1 MTLRLIVSIC
11 KPNATL
17 GGLNSLKAFLFSI
30 LIFVAFSASLL
41 AHEGESQFGELKF
54 EENKGQLPDHVQFR
68 AYVAG
73 GSVFLEGQT
82 LTFDITRLSEL
93 EAFSKFKHGEDV
105 EMPDT
110 IHSHVFKIHLKNS
123 QTPSSVEVKN
133 QWPDYVNYYL
143 GDDESS
149 WASNVKQ
156 YAEVIFRDI
165 YPGIDVRYY
174 SMNQNFKYDFILKPG
189 ADPSLIQMEYE
200 GVDDLKLGFGNL
212 LIETSVEQIID
223 QKPVSW
229 IGEGDNKRFINS
241 SYSLKKTEGVP
252 TISFSVEQNNYEQ
265 ITIDPT
271 LIFSTYTGS
280 TINNWG
286 STATY
291 DSLGNMY
298 AGGYI
303 LAGGGAGLGYPT
315 TVGAYQ
321 TTFAG
326 GTGTFQTDMTISKF
340 NESGNTLV
348 YSTYLGGNG
357 NEIPHSLVV
366 NDNNELYVL
375 GTTSSTNFP
384 TSGGAFDGTFNG
396 GSTIGTFG
404 PNSNSSQIEYTGG
417 SDIVITKFNDL
428 GTAILGSTYIGG
440 AGNDGINL
448 SDTLQKAYTD
458 EFRGEIIVDQ
468 NDNCYVATS
477 TGSTDF
483 PIVNGFQS
491 TYGGGI
497 TDGVIFKFNSNL
509 SALLW
514 SSFIGGSEADGAY
527 SAQFDPSLNV
537 FCTGGTISTNFPT
550 TAGVIHTSYQ
560 GGITDGWLAKISNN
574 GQTLLSST
582 FIGTNDYDQSFFVQ
596 LDLAGY
602 VYVVGQTLGSYP
614 ITPASVYSVP
624 NSGQFL
630 HKLTNNLQT
639 TIFSTQW
646 GSGNGNINLSLTAFL
661 VNECNNIFVSGWGG
675 SLFGVAAPTSA
686 GGTTTTGLPT
696 TPNAYKP
703 TTDGHDF
710 YFIVFEDSAASL
722 LFASFFGGNTG
733 NAGGEHTDGGTSRFD
748 KKGIIYQ
755 SACASCGQASS
766 FPTTAGAYAT
776 AKPAAASCNLAALK
790 YDLVTLIAE
799 VDIDGPAEVCVDDS
813 LQFINDSFGGSLY
826 MWDFGDGTVSDEFEP
841 KHAFSNTG
849 TYDVV
854 LVIMDSVSCVFS
866 DTDSI
871 QVTVNPGPIA
881 IVPTYPRV
889 CAGDQIQ
896 LNASGGDTY
905 SWSPSTG
912 LSDPNI
918 ADPIATVT
926 ELKTY
931 VVSVEDSCGVD
942 TAWVTLRVFPDN
954 TDAIKDTSICQGL
967 SGELWASGG
976 VSYSWSPSFY
986 LNSNNIPNPTVSPDS
1001 TIDYT
1006 LSIIDSFGCEKEYD
1020 VTVFVDGFI
1029 PQVQASGDTSVCSG
1043 DRILLTASGAP
1054 NYEWFPKDNVLD
1066 PFLDSTPAYPEEST
1080 TYVVVVQNSCG
1091 IASDSVQ
1098 IIINPINL
1106 IISADTAV
1114 CLGDTVNLSASG
1126 SYTYK
1131 WSGPALE
1138 VPSYSAN
1145 PSITPEESGW
1155 YKIEGSN
1162 LENCSKSDS
1171 IYVEVFTVP
1180 ELNITSKEDTIT
1192 GLENVLLV
1200 AESKTE
1206 NYWSSEGYLPCVN
1219 CDSIRVY
1226 PRVTTVYKVT
1236 AVDTNGCN
1244 QSDSIEVSPISLIF
1258 APNAF
1263 SPDGDGINDQ
1273 FLVQGHHIDEYR
1285 IIILNRWGE
1294 EVYRS
1299 NDILTGWNGQ
1309 KFNDGADSPIGT
1321 YTYRIEYSV
1330 YPIEELYEVGTVNLI
1345 R

>member
-527 SAQFDPSLNV
+527 SAQFDPSFNV

-881 IVPTYPRV
+881 IVPT
-889 CAGDQIQ
+889 
-896 LNASGGDTY
+896 
-905 SWSPSTG
+905 
-912 LSDPNI
+912 
-918 ADPIATVT
+918 
-926 ELKTY
+926 
-931 VVSVEDSCGVD
+931 
-942 TAWVTLRVFPDN
+942 
-954 TDAIKDTSICQGL
+954 
-967 SGELWASGG
+967 
-976 VSYSWSPSFY
+976 
-986 LNSNNIPNPTVSPDS
+986 
-1001 TIDYT
+1001 
-1006 LSIIDSFGCEKEYD
+1006 
-1020 VTVFVDGFI
+1020 
-1029 PQVQASGDTSVCSG
+1029 
-1043 DRILLTASGAP
+1043 
-1054 NYEWFPKDNVLD
+1054 
-1066 PFLDSTPAYPEEST
+1066 
-1080 TYVVVVQNSCG
+1080 
-1091 IASDSVQ
+1091 
-1098 IIINPINL
+1098 
-1106 IISADTAV
+1106 
-1114 CLGDTVNLSASG
+1114 
-1126 SYTYK
+1126 
-1131 WSGPALE
+1131 
-1138 VPSYSAN
+1138 
-1145 PSITPEESGW
+1145 
-1155 YKIEGSN
+1155 
-1162 LENCSKSDS
+1162 
-1171 IYVEVFTVP
+1171 
-1180 ELNITSKEDTIT
+1180 
-1192 GLENVLLV
+1192 
-1200 AESKTE
+1200 
-1206 NYWSSEGYLPCVN
+1206 
-1219 CDSIRVY
+1219 
-1226 PRVTTVYKVT
+1226 
-1236 AVDTNGCN
+1236 
-1244 QSDSIEVSPISLIF
+1244 
-1258 APNAF
+1258 
-1263 SPDGDGINDQ
+1263 
-1273 FLVQGHHIDEYR
+1273 
-1285 IIILNRWGE
+1285 
-1294 EVYRS
+1294 
-1299 NDILTGWNGQ
+1299 
-1309 KFNDGADSPIGT
+1309 
-1321 YTYRIEYSV
+1321 
-1330 YPIEELYEVGTVNLI
+1330 
-1345 R
+1345 